1 MTIVEFLF
9 ARLDEDERAA
19 HAASSAT
26 GGPSRARADVD
37 AKRRIVRGYVVAHEA
52 CMNGLGAHGRSA
64 APPPADAW
72 AALHAWRRALEHLAA
87 VYETHPDYEES
98 WRG

>member
-19 HAASSAT
+19 HAASSAS
-26 GGPSRARADVD
+26 GGPARARADVD
-37 AKRRIVRGYVVAHEA
+37 AKRRIVRGYVTAHDT
-52 CMNGLGAHGRSA
+52 CMNGLGEHGPA
-64 APPPADAW
+64 AALPAADSW
-72 AALHAWRRALEHLAA
+72 AALHAWRRALEHLAV
-87 VYETHPDYEES
+87 VYESHPDYEDS